1 MNEAFNSIQNNFQ
14 KGTFDIWIDVSL
26 FVVYNNNDEDD
37 DDQATL
43 VVHCTHVFGE
53 IKTQEWIPR

>member
-14 KGTFDIWIDVSL
+14 KGTFDIRIDVSL

-43 VVHCTHVFGE
+43 VVHCTLYTC
-53 IKTQEWIPR
+53 IR